1 MRRTAAFFLFFAT
14 LAFALGVSQPLLSI
28 ERLWLFTDRPS
39 LVDIVIGLWGG
50 GEHALAILVGTFSL
64 ALPGLKLL
72 LLSLAAADAGG
83 SEPPGWITALA
94 GWSMLDVLIV
104 AVVIVMAKTRT
115 LADASTLPGLWAFII
130 SVLLTVAAAA
140 LLKRADR

>member
-1 MRRTAAFFLFFAT
+1 MRRTAALFLFFAT
-14 LAFALGVSQPLLSI
+14 LAFALGISQPLLSI
-28 ERLWLFTDRPS
+28 DRLWLFTDRPS

-50 GEHALAILVGTFSL
+50 SEHALAILVGTFSL

-83 SEPPGWITALA
+83 AEPPGWITALA

-115 LADASTLPGLWAFII
+115 LADASTLPGLWAFIV

-140 LLKRADR
+140 LLKKADR